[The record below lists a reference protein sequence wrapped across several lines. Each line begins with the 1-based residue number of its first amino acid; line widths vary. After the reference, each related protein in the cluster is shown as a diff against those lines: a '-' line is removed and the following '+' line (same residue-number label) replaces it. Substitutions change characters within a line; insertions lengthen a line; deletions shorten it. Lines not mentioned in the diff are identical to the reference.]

1 MLKLCNA
8 SKQDRSACKQWSC
21 LTKDLLRVVDPLNSM
36 KISSSSPTSQLFTV
50 RHLETILHMNKCR
63 DTNWRSSS
71 PVDSTVG
78 WRSSDCWQLHFE
90 SSTTLLFT
98 VTHYSLSELY
108 SPTSLK
114 STSLKVTL
122 SPKMFSKLRSQFTLT
137 FLLTSVQLISLSNP
151 VPWQNW
157 MAAYLSYT
165 LRLKMLFRGWPVM
178 VNVTHTRRRRLA
190 NVMTSSI
197 NLDADWSVVSQLPD
211 TANTFIVQYLN
222 MNGRQLSIFS
232 KSIMNGC
239 SITLTAL

>member
-90 SSTTLLFT
+90 PSSARLFSSP
-98 VTHYSLSELY
+98 SLSIVWSNYQNYIHRLLW
-108 SPTSLK
+108 SLLSFLRGEWMFDHGYCPLTQA
-114 STSLKVTL
+114 STRQK
-122 SPKMFSKLRSQFTLT
+122 K
-137 FLLTSVQLISLSNP
+137 
-151 VPWQNW
+151 
-157 MAAYLSYT
+157 ASY
-165 LRLKMLFRGWPVM
+165 
-178 VNVTHTRRRRLA
+178 
-190 NVMTSSI
+190 
-197 NLDADWSVVSQLPD
+197 
-211 TANTFIVQYLN
+211 
-222 MNGRQLSIFS
+222 
-232 KSIMNGC
+232 
-239 SITLTAL
+239 